1 VAAAICAF
9 RFLRGKKKATKL
21 VALVCPALKEH
32 NCAFFCE
39 NDAAHNLSAGSHS
52 RSLIQV
58 KIHSPDDGS
67 SKTAKPSA
75 APRRLTAFDLFV
87 GDIGARACANK
98 NILWGKFRRARSVVA
113 AQSAGG

>member
-75 APRRLTAFDLFV
+75 TPDA
-87 GDIGARACANK
+87 
-98 NILWGKFRRARSVVA
+98 
-113 AQSAGG
+113 